1 MRLSAICGI
10 GMRGK
15 VMFKNL
21 SIFIGLVLGSTFFS
35 VTASFADECKETC
48 VSKGYLCVFPYAY
61 MGEDPYDVDRYNSP
75 SPYNQ
80 TKHSCTSFVAWML
93 ANFKPWMPEIS
104 TFDGA
109 YKWDDDAVSRVGASL
124 VTVPKVGDI
133 AQWEKFDPTDKDDMG
148 HVAYV
153 TSVNKTLTGVVKS
166 IELID
171 DNGGRWE
178 TTKKILYPESRK
190 GTIAWPDHFIRFPD
204 SLRGSSGG
212 GGFIDRVPASVALD
226 MLESQSELP

>member
-1 MRLSAICGI
+1 
-10 GMRGK
+10 MRGK
-15 VMFKNL
+15 IMSKKYSILFGLVFG
-21 SIFIGLVLGSTFFS
+21 SIFFS
-35 VTASFADECKETC
+35 ATAAFAEDSKETC
-48 VSKGYLCVFPYAY
+48 FSKGYLCVFPYAY
-61 MGEDPYDVDRYNSP
+61 MGEDPYDVDRHNKP

-93 ANFKPWMPEIS
+93 ATFKPWMPEIS

-109 YKWDDDAVSRVGASL
+109 YKWDNDAVSRVGASL

-133 AQWEKFDPTDKDDMG
+133 AQWEKFNPTDEDDMG

-166 IELID
+166 IELMD

-178 TTKKILYPESRK
+178 TTKKIMYPGSPIGK
-190 GTIAWPDHFIRFPD
+190 MGWPDHFIRFPD
-204 SLRGSSGG
+204 SLGVSSGG
-212 GGFIDRVPASVALD
+212 GGFIDRVPASVAID
-226 MLESQSELP
+226 YLESQG